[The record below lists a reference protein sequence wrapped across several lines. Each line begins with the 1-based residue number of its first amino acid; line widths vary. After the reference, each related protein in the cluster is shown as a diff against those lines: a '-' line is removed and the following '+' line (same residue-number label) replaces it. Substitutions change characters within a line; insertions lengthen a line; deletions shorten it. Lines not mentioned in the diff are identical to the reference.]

1 MNVVNHPAHYPDLPA
16 VVPDRAEVGQIAPA
30 RIPHVT
36 IHAFHDT
43 DAFAAVW
50 RRAQRDRRLASATI
64 AVRQGG
70 FPAAIELYGRERSP
84 DLIIVETTAAE
95 DTLEYQVDSLADLCQ
110 ASTRLIVVG
119 ERNDIQL
126 YRKLLD
132 MGVSAYLVEPVTVA
146 TLIASIADIYRE
158 PGRDKIGRVTAV
170 LGAKGGVGVSRIAQ
184 ALALELSN
192 RHASDTLLVDLD
204 LAFGTAGLDLD
215 VEPNQGLSELLLEPE
230 RVDAEMLDRVIVR
243 RGEHLA
249 LLGATAG
256 LERGCEID
264 EDAVDRVIEVAQNH
278 VRRVVL
284 DIPHLWAAW
293 VERAVIASDDV
304 VIVSTPELGSLRNAV
319 AMIARIKAL
328 RPNDPAPHLVLNQ
341 VGVPR
346 RQEITTR
353 DITQVLEIQPA
364 VSIPFDARAFSQA
377 AARGK
382 MVSEVSP
389 RRPLARAY
397 AALAALVDPD
407 EGAGRDRRQ
416 RRRWFMTRQRERRT

>member
-1 MNVVNHPAHYPDLPA
+1 MNVVNHPAHRPDLPA
-16 VVPDRAEVGQIAPA
+16 VIPDPAEAGEIAPA
-30 RIPHVT
+30 RIPHVS
-36 IHAFHDT
+36 IHVFHDT
-43 DAFAAVW
+43 DAFGAVW

-64 AVRQGG
+64 SVRQGG
-70 FPAAIELYGRERSP
+70 FPAAIDLYGRQRSP

-110 ASTRLIVVG
+110 ATTRLIVVG

-132 MGVSAYLVEPVTVA
+132 MGVSAYLVEPVSVA

-158 PGRDKIGRVTAV
+158 PGKDKIGRVTAV

-192 RHASDTLLVDLD
+192 RRDSDVLLVDLD

-230 RVDAEMLDRVIVR
+230 RIDAEMLDRVIVR

-249 LLGATAG
+249 LLASTAG

-293 VERAVIASDDV
+293 VERAVIAADDV

-346 RQEITTR
+346 RQEITPR
-353 DITQVLEIQPA
+353 DINQVLEIQPA

-382 MVSEVSP
+382 MVTEVSP

-397 AALAALVDPD
+397 AALAALIDPD
-407 EGAGRDRRQ
+407 QGSGRRARP
-416 RRRWFMTRQRERRT
+416 RRRWFLGRQRETRA